1 MMFFMIVFTVLG
13 GVAGVCLALYIV
25 MTKIKYSNDIGGSRG
40 DINDFGYIE
49 VLSTVSQLN
58 EEGLSK
64 VSANEGGYSRLRSR
78 CNKIESILVSRDRNE
93 HK

>member
-1 MMFFMIVFTVLG
+1 MTFFMIVFAVLG
-13 GVAGVCLALYIV
+13 GVAGVSLALYIV
-25 MTKIKYSNDIGGSRG
+25 MTKINNTNDIGGSRG

-64 VSANEGGYSRLRSR
+64 VSANEGGYSRLWSR
-78 CNKIESILVSRDRNE
+78 CNKIENILVSRDRNE